1 MCTSIVEIV
10 TVEGMGK
17 GGDGEWFDL
26 TSVVVSYDHPHHA
39 PYADSINIDF
49 LNLTLGP
56 SARTGVEISLATARE
71 FAIALQK
78 AITAAETEE
87 KAASDWRTP
96 AAS

>member
-26 TSVVVSYDHPHHA
+26 TSAVVSYDHPHHA
-39 PYADSINIDF
+39 PYADAINIDF

-56 SARTGVEISLATARE
+56 SGRTGVEISLATARK
-71 FAIALQK
+71 FSVALQK
-78 AITAAETEE
+78 AIAAAEAEE
-87 KAASDWRTP
+87 KAAEGWRQP
-96 AAS
+96 NAS